1 MLSQLYNMKS
11 STNQKNRTGN
21 RFRPKNQEEG
31 PSIKINCM
39 KLTDASLNLKSETVI
54 TRMLTSNNQTDG
66 IVDDGT
72 TAIDT
77 LRPVKTLMPWSKL
90 CGANCTNC
98 INCKLSAKKAVT
110 PSGNRPF
117 SVVYDQMH
125 IENDATPMGLGM
137 EADDTIAI
145 LPSVDLFVSNP
156 ALRESVVKLTTRR
169 DKTVSL
175 GLNISIG
182 EEEGGL
188 PYPMEQL
195 EHDPSCFEGASLSS
209 LHRIVTNADRETA
222 GSTGR
227 QALCHS
233 EITHTKYKMEANE
246 VSSICQ
252 LLTDILLSLQRCRK
266 KGRTQ
271 PSSKDDPCE
280 QLDNI
285 LFPFLEETAN
295 EKTCFKN
302 LLQTFFLFQVEDDR
316 QISRIRESS
325 FYVGPVRNS
334 TPWNYLS
341 SLPIVQLALLH
352 PSTVDELAEAW
363 NFYVMKEEF
372 KILEMPTYLLYNE
385 KKIPLGQNIN
395 VVDVIDMDMK
405 KHYFCLPPITWKDE
419 KSVDRLMEF
428 IEGSKPTEQGRE
440 KKKKKKKKA
449 GIEEPEADKKG
460 KSEAKATSTKDNEA
474 SPTSIGSRPSSAG
487 SLESKE
493 EVRGEKMKSL
503 SKVTRLGAE
512 ADRREKLELQV
523 DDETLT
529 SVQDEASTI
538 VKDERPITVEGEPPI
553 KVDNLQE
560 EQESTSHTM
569 EKEVN
574 PLTAELKDKEARLHE
589 LLTSDIS
596 LVESKGREMSQL
608 ISAVDKI
615 EDEKHTVQKKVAEI
629 DANMRELQISKDQLV
644 KDMEDKDQKLEK
656 LLKKKHKLEKFI
668 AERVS
673 ENKQSKGQL
682 EKEIEDIKARLQE
695 TQKSQEMEQNKI
707 ENLPPENQKLLEYIN
722 SKIDAK
728 EKELECP
735 VCLEVASIPI
745 FCCDDQHIICTDCRP
760 KVIFLALC
768 FHSAH
773 PSNGVGGLVVP
784 DGRVAVWPRV

>member
-11 STNQKNRTGN
+11 STNQRNRTGN

-31 PSIKINCM
+31 PSININCM

-188 PYPMEQL
+188 PYPIERL

-271 PSSKDDPCE
+271 PSSKD
-280 QLDNI
+280 I
-285 LFPFLEETAN
+285 GTA
-295 EKTCFKN
+295 
-302 LLQTFFLFQVEDDR
+302 
-316 QISRIRESS
+316 SM
-325 FYVGPVRNS
+325 
-334 TPWNYLS
+334 
-341 SLPIVQLALLH
+341 
-352 PSTVDELAEAW
+352 AW
-363 NFYVMKEEF
+363 R
-372 KILEMPTYLLYNE
+372 
-385 KKIPLGQNIN
+385 
-395 VVDVIDMDMK
+395 
-405 KHYFCLPPITWKDE
+405 W
-419 KSVDRLMEF
+419 
-428 IEGSKPTEQGRE
+428 
-440 KKKKKKKKA
+440 
-449 GIEEPEADKKG
+449 
-460 KSEAKATSTKDNEA
+460 
-474 SPTSIGSRPSSAG
+474 
-487 SLESKE
+487 
-493 EVRGEKMKSL
+493 
-503 SKVTRLGAE
+503 
-512 ADRREKLELQV
+512 
-523 DDETLT
+523 
-529 SVQDEASTI
+529 
-538 VKDERPITVEGEPPI
+538 
-553 KVDNLQE
+553 
-560 EQESTSHTM
+560 
-569 EKEVN
+569 
-574 PLTAELKDKEARLHE
+574 
-589 LLTSDIS
+589 
-596 LVESKGREMSQL
+596 
-608 ISAVDKI
+608 
-615 EDEKHTVQKKVAEI
+615 
-629 DANMRELQISKDQLV
+629 
-644 KDMEDKDQKLEK
+644 
-656 LLKKKHKLEKFI
+656 
-668 AERVS
+668 RV
-673 ENKQSKGQL
+673 
-682 EKEIEDIKARLQE
+682 
-695 TQKSQEMEQNKI
+695 
-707 ENLPPENQKLLEYIN
+707 
-722 SKIDAK
+722 
-728 EKELECP
+728 
-735 VCLEVASIPI
+735 
-745 FCCDDQHIICTDCRP
+745 
-760 KVIFLALC
+760 
-768 FHSAH
+768 
-773 PSNGVGGLVVP
+773 
-784 DGRVAVWPRV
+784 